1 MLQYLIILL
10 DDTST
15 SYCHYDN
22 NKAKPHLISLEH
34 LRKGILFGLKE
45 NLMIQFV
52 YPSYDLPKEYNDL
65 INSVD
70 HASIVPSEQNNKD
83 ADIVV
88 LNSINE
94 ISSCDFNTTKSYV
107 LRLGKQELFNNSI
120 FISELISKV
129 ARLNIV
135 IKDVEKFTIS
145 DFDSYK
151 DCLNTWVNKL
161 EQLHI
166 NGGVQQLNV
175 LTDRTMLDNMNN
187 CGAGDTSVTLA
198 PDGNLYVCPAFYCED
213 PLDGTEKTLK
223 DVCNKGYTIGS
234 IDDSLDIKNSHLYK
248 LNYAPLCRSC
258 DAYQC
263 KRCIWINRK
272 TTCEV
277 NTPSHEQCVI
287 SHLERNASRLLLE
300 KIKNHSKHL
309 TDKVIKEID
318 YLDPFDVYKKY

>member
-65 INSVD
+65 ISSVD
-70 HASIVPSEQNNKD
+70 HASIVPSVQNNKD

-88 LNSINE
+88 LNSFNE
-94 ISSCDFNTTKSYV
+94 ISSCDFDTTKSYV

-120 FISELISKV
+120 FISELLSKV
-129 ARLNIV
+129 VRLNIV

-161 EQLHI
+161 EQLYI

-175 LTDRTMLDNMNN
+175 LTDRIMLDNMNN

-248 LNYAPLCRSC
+248 LNYSPLCRSC

-287 SHLERNASRLLLE
+287 SHLERNASRLLLD
-300 KIKNHSKHL
+300 KIKDHSKHL
-309 TDKVIKEID
+309 IDKVIKEID
-318 YLDPFDVYKKY
+318 YLDPFDVYKKK

>member
-22 NKAKPHLISLEH
+22 NKAESRLISLEH

-52 YPSYDLPKEYNDL
+52 FPSYDMPKEYYDL

-70 HASIVPSEQNNKD
+70 HASIVPSEQNNND

-88 LNSINE
+88 LNSINA
-94 ISSCDFNTTKSYV
+94 ISSCYFDTTKSYV
-107 LRLGKQELFNNSI
+107 LRLGKQDLFNSSI
-120 FISELISKV
+120 LICELLSKV
-129 ARLNIV
+129 VRLNIV
-135 IKDVEKFTIS
+135 IKDVESFTES
-145 DFDSYK
+145 DFNTYK
-151 DCLNTWVNKL
+151 DCLDTWANKL

-175 LTDRTMLDNMNN
+175 LTDRIMLDTMNN
-187 CGAGDTSVTLA
+187 CGAGDSSVTLA
-198 PDGNLYVCPAFYCED
+198 PDGYFYVCPAFYYEN
-213 PLDGTEKTLK
+213 PIDGTEKTLK
-223 DVCNKGYTIGS
+223 DVCKKGYAIGAF
-234 IDDSLDIKNSHLYK
+234 DESLDIRNSNLYK

-263 KRCIWINRK
+263 KRCVWLNRK

-287 SHLERNASRLLLE
+287 SHLERNASRQLLD
-300 KIKNHSKHL
+300 KIKNHCKQL
-309 TDKVIKEID
+309 TDRDIEEIE